1 MTQAIQILFDDK
13 KCATGVKVQSAGRN
27 YTLSAKHEVIVSSGV
42 FHSPQLLMVS
52 GIGPKETLKQHNIPL
67 IADRPG
73 VGQNM
78 HDTCNAGGVTFP
90 VSVIST
96 AIRQRDAEYEARAV
110 EQFNMNGSGILTNTG
125 GDVLAFEKLPE
136 SYRSQLSK
144 TTRDRLAEEWPAD
157 WPEAEYT
164 LSSTGK
170 TLESSSATSKN
181 YVSIGILMVGTLS
194 RGNMTI
200 QSGSMLDK
208 PVISTNWLLD
218 EADQEVAVQAY
229 RRIREFWSHVNITTG
244 PEERPGGN
252 VTSDADI
259 LDFIRGA
266 VGPIHHATSTCE
278 LDLERLLPFLDGEIC

>member
-1 MTQAIQILFDDK
+1 MQILFDDDK
-13 KCATGVKVQSAGRN
+13 HTTGVKVQSAGRN
-27 YTLSAKHEVIVSSGV
+27 YTLSARHEVIISSGV

-52 GIGPKETLKQHNIPL
+52 GIGPRETLKQHNIPL

-78 HDTCNAGGVTFP
+78 HDTCNAGGITFP

-96 AIRQRDAEYEARAV
+96 AIRQRDASYEARAV
-110 EQFNMNGSGILTNTG
+110 EQFNANGSGILTNTG
-125 GDVLAFEKLPE
+125 GDVLAFEKLPD
-136 SYRSQLSK
+136 SYRTRLSE
-144 TTRDRLAEEWPAD
+144 TTQKRLAAEWPAD
-157 WPEAEYT
+157 WPEAEYA

-170 TLESSSATSKN
+170 TLEGSSATSQN

-194 RGNMTI
+194 RGNLTI

-208 PVISTNWLLD
+208 PIISTNWLLD

-229 RRIREFWSHVNITTG
+229 KRIREFWSRVDIKTG

-252 VTSDADI
+252 VTSDAD
-259 LDFIRGA
+259 LLEFIRGA

-278 LDLERLLPFLDGEIC
+278 